1 MMDQKDR
8 LIHAPLIFGLVVQG
22 AAIVWTVSMMMSD
35 IHRNGEDIDEMRM
48 RVGSLESSSQDQAVA
63 FARIEENTKSIMAA
77 IERLATR
84 P

>member
-1 MMDQKDR
+1 MDHRDK

-35 IHRNGEDIDEMRM
+35 IHRNSEDIDAMQM
-48 RVGSLESSSQDQAVA
+48 RVGSLESSTQVQAVA
-63 FARIEENTKSIMAA
+63 IARIEENTKSIMAA

>member
-1 MMDQKDR
+1 MDHRDR

-35 IHRNGEDIDEMRM
+35 IHRNAEDIDAMQM
-48 RVGSLESSSQDQAVA
+48 RVGSLEDSSQDQAVA

>member
-35 IHRNGEDIDEMRM
+35 IHRNGKDIDEMRM
-48 RVGSLESSSQDQAVA
+48 RVGSLEDSSQDQAVA